1 MENDMAFFKLA
12 VETGFAVE
20 KIWEEVMEKVMFEK
34 DIGVSEQG
42 SFSKKFHSKER
53 ANTLRRGTG

>member
-1 MENDMAFFKLA
+1 MAFFKLA

-34 DIGVSEQG
+34 DIGVNRHL
-42 SFSKKFHSKER
+42 FPKIFHAK
-53 ANTLRRGTG
+53 

>member
-34 DIGVSEQG
+34 DIGVSE
-42 SFSKKFHSKER
+42 
-53 ANTLRRGTG
+53 